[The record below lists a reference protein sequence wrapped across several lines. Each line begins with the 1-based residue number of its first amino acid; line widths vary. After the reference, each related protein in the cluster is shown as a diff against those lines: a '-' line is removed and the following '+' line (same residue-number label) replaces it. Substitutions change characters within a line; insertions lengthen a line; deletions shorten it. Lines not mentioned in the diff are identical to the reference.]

1 MGRSSWTSYDYAAYA
16 AELRRMLLKK
26 LSPDGRCQKCGRKPR
41 SIDSLQVDHVHGR
54 TWDVTKVNRWTRAK
68 RYWQEFKDG
77 VMLRALCKKCN
88 SGYRPA
94 RYAPPPPP
102 PPVIETYEHEVREAA

>member
-1 MGRSSWTSYDYAAYA
+1 
-16 AELRRMLLKK
+16 MLLRK
-26 LSPDGRCQKCGRKPR
+26 LSPDGRCQKCNRKPR

-88 SGYRPA
+88 SGHRPKA
-94 RYAPPPPP
+94 QAAVAPQAE
-102 PPVIETYEHEVREAA
+102 IAMREAA